1 MVLDKIYAGEKKKAK
16 TDKEREMVKG
26 KISKFSQQE
35 RGTIK
40 ELYEIARIKKYKLML
55 SFLSS
60 FVNPI
65 CIKMNYFRAVLLL
78 VYYQINNNQ
87 TTTFM

>member
-1 MVLDKIYAGEKKKAK
+1 MALDKIYTGRGREQGWRDKWEGKAK
-16 TDKEREMVKG
+16 TDKEREMKKG

-55 SFLSS
+55 SFPCQWLCKS
-60 FVNPI
+60 
-65 CIKMNYFRAVLLL
+65 YL
-78 VYYQINNNQ
+78 Q
-87 TTTFM
+87 